1 MLMASTL
8 NGDPARPSRHPPHQL
23 PSSPPAGGNA
33 AWDTRRKYLT
43 HGVLPER
50 AARHPPPRDGGD
62 APPPPPSAF
71 GLLTP
76 LAAFPPATQDLLA
89 ADDLLH
95 ALLGVSGR
103 LVVATTPAPPP
114 APVVFAFSGGAGADA
129 GVAGLASSLLPLA
142 SDFVAVR
149 GWVEA
154 CRLPGPAGGRVA
166 QALAGALRGLLD
178 EYVDFVGRLEGEVR
192 AGRLPLQRLVYLC
205 RPAGR
210 SMALL
215 RRVVV
220 LAGGGG
226 SGRPVARGGALLRA
240 LESLGRSTAGDAAA
254 GEVVAYLA
262 DAAAAPAVRA
272 LATWL
277 GAGVVD
283 DPHDEFFV
291 SINPAY
297 ASGRGVADA
306 DGYWQ
311 QALGLRPEL
320 VPPFVGVSAPQAL
333 AAGKYLRVLRECQAG
348 AGGDPSGLTGSAAA
362 AVVSSRSRAR
372 AAAGGRVGVGRGGG
386 RRAGEWGEADAAA
399 ARAAVQAAVRGRRVG
414 EAEVTSRLAV
424 VIRSSLAGASAALM
438 RHLLGA
444 GALAARLRAFK
455 TTYLLASGNYL
466 SHFLDA
472 AGGEL
477 AKRRTAASAGR
488 LQALLDLSLRVAGG
502 GTDGTGGVGEE
513 PRAVLLE
520 FHLATQLATFSAG
533 GGGGAWGGAAASA
546 AAAAGAAGAVAAALP
561 PATPGAT
568 ATPATAGGG
577 DGGGG
582 GGGGGRAPPPTPG
595 VATPAL
601 LASARRGRDPLP
613 PGSSPGADA
622 PDADGGLL
630 AWDAFAVDVACSWPA
645 SLVLTPLVR
654 TKFQML
660 FRYLLHLK
668 RAARSLDA
676 AWIRGAHLHR
686 RHYPGGLGA
695 RTGGHRLPSSS
706 VDDALR
712 PHLARAAALRWRMAH
727 FVTDLLTAAAADVI
741 EPAWA
746 ALEARLAAAASPDD
760 CRAAVSAFTAAA
772 AEGCVLGHPPVV
784 SALFAATRTAVI
796 FAEYVEA
803 RALPPY
809 GGGGGPPG
817 VTAAAAT
824 AAGEDE
830 DNGDAAV
837 AGRLERDGWAG
848 AVAAFEAAFD
858 ANVSRFLDALGGLAR
873 RRADPRLAELC
884 ERLDWN
890 CWYAAARRQRRAG
903 GGAR

>member
-1 MLMASTL
+1 MASTAP
-8 NGDPARPSRHPPHQL
+8 NGDPARPSRHPPAHL
-23 PSSPPAGGNA
+23 PQSPLAGGNA

-50 AARHPPPRDGGD
+50 AARHPPPRSGGGD
-62 APPPPPSAF
+62 AATGPPPPSAF

-129 GVAGLASSLLPLA
+129 GVAGLVSSLLPLA
-142 SDFVAVR
+142 SDYVAVR

-154 CRLPGPAGGRVA
+154 CRLPELAGGRVA

-192 AGRLPLQRLVYLC
+192 SGRLPLQRLVFLC
-205 RPAGR
+205 RPAAR

-215 RRVVV
+215 RRVVTV
-220 LAGGGG
+220 AGGGG
-226 SGRPVARGGALLRA
+226 SGRPVVRGGALLRA

-262 DAAAAPAVRA
+262 NAAAAPAVRA

-277 GAGVVD
+277 AAGVVD

-291 SINPAY
+291 AINPAY
-297 ASGRGVADA
+297 AADRGAADA

-362 AVVSSRSRAR
+362 AMASSRSRAR
-372 AAAGGRVGVGRGGG
+372 AIAGGGGG
-386 RRAGEWGEADAAA
+386 SSSGRRRTGEWGEADAAA
-399 ARAAVQAAVRGRRVG
+399 TRAAVLAAVCGRRVG
-414 EAEVTSRLAV
+414 EAEVTSRVGV

-502 GTDGTGGVGEE
+502 GSDGTGGVGEE

-533 GGGGAWGGAAASA
+533 GGATAAMAGSA
-546 AAAAGAAGAVAAALP
+546 P
-561 PATPGAT
+561 PATPAAT

-577 DGGGG
+577 GDGGSGGGSSGGGG
-582 GGGGGRAPPPTPG
+582 IGGGRVPPPTPG

-601 LASARRGRDPLP
+601 LASARRGRDPPP
-613 PGSSPGADA
+613 PGASPGVDA
-622 PDADGGLL
+622 PDSDGGLL

-676 AWIRGAHLHR
+676 AWLRGAHLHR

-746 ALEARLAAAASPDD
+746 GLEARLAAAASPDD
-760 CRAAVSAFTAAA
+760 CRAAVNAFTAAA

-784 SALFAATRTAVI
+784 SALFAATRTTVL

-817 VTAAAAT
+817 VTEMAAE
-824 AAGEDE
+824 ED
-830 DNGDAAV
+830 DDGDLAV
-837 AGRLERDGWAG
+837 AARLDRDGWAG

-890 CWYAAARRQRRAG
+890 GWYAAARRQRRAG
-903 GGAR
+903 GSGR